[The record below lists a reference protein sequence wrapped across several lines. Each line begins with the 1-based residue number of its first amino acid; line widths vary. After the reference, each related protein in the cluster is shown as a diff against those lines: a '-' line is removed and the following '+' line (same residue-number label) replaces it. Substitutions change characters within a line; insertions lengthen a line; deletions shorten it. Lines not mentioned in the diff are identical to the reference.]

1 MPVGAVNVRLLCCYY
16 CRWSRLRIS
25 DAAKLER
32 SKLTDDGKLFL
43 YTQKTGQ
50 PVYVPLPPSVAKS
63 LRELPNLENSR
74 ISSGTVSAPPR
85 VQAKNG
91 GGS

>member
-1 MPVGAVNVRLLCCYY
+1 MLLLL
-16 CRWSRLRIS
+16 RWSGLRIS

-50 PVYVPLPPSVAKS
+50 PVYVPLPP
-63 LRELPNLENSR
+63 R
-74 ISSGTVSAPPR
+74 
-85 VQAKNG
+85 
-91 GGS
+91 